1 MCTHRSMHMTASHR
15 DRVAG
20 SELGECASV
29 CDAPCSY
36 PKCAQCMGVGLVG
49 PMSAVY
55 TPCPVH
61 ADSVYTGHAVTSSG
75 HMAACV
81 MKVGH
86 MYVHITDI
94 HPAFIQK
101 TYAPAFRDLVWDQEE
116 SGQGRSNCRY
126 PR

>member
-1 MCTHRSMHMTASHR
+1 
-15 DRVAG
+15 
-20 SELGECASV
+20 
-29 CDAPCSY
+29 
-36 PKCAQCMGVGLVG
+36 MGVGLVG

-101 TYAPAFRDLVWDQEE
+101 TYAPAFRDLVWDREE
-116 SGQGRSNCRY
+116 SGQGGAIVDTHANCKSTGHNL
-126 PR
+126 